1 MRRRE
6 RASVPVWFVRFPPA
20 EGRRRPGRF
29 VPARDA
35 GSAARVCRE
44 TGLGRPSSVSYAGF
58 RAEPFELDRPKGYSS
73 KVPSSRRAEAALT
86 LYSMLRTD
94 WPIPS
99 LLRETKRLSAGLLRD
114 FVADVGRAIAKSPD
128 SGVVAEVADAQG
140 LAWFWSARALNA
152 KRRDRPLEVTTA
164 IEKRDLY
171 RGRARRLRKRKAYS
185 LAVGEIENTLNGVGD
200 GLELVGLKFVDQ
212 LLEFGLSAEEA
223 SELARRFQRVGIPR
237 L

>member
-1 MRRRE
+1 M
-6 RASVPVWFVRFPPA
+6 
-20 EGRRRPGRF
+20 
-29 VPARDA
+29 
-35 GSAARVCRE
+35 
-44 TGLGRPSSVSYAGF
+44 
-58 RAEPFELDRPKGYSS
+58 
-73 KVPSSRRAEAALT
+73 T